1 MCTSM
6 AIKIVFPIMYM
17 VISNNLSFV
26 INIWIA
32 FKMLL
37 QYFHNVCKFY
47 GIFNEISL

>member
-6 AIKIVFPIMYM
+6 VIKIVFPIMYM

-32 FKMLL
+32 FKMFL
-37 QYFHNVCKFY
+37 QYFHNVCKSY
-47 GIFNEISL
+47 GIFNEISV